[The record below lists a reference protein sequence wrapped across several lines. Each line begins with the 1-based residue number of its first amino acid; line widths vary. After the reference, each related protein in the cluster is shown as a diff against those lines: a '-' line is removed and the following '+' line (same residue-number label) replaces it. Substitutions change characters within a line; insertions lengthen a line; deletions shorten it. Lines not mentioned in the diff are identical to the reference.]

1 MTTSERNLCQASRQP
16 LPWRNSRSCLW
27 GLWGD
32 SWAACWRPCCL
43 PVLRTRRWSLAC
55 VCACV
60 RACLHLGQRQQE
72 GWAAA
77 LWVKKHVSVV
87 FQQEQIPFVARASVV
102 EEPLCWKGFRVS
114 VPALRLSDCFLHV
127 HLFLS
132 FPFYRLCPLVSSPSL
147 NFLPLLGLSLFFYSG
162 LLFSCCQFIPFP
174 PSITL
179 SPLYFLKAH
188 LPLILKTVFS
198 L

>member
-1 MTTSERNLCQASRQP
+1 MTTSERNISQVSRHP
-16 LPWRNSRSCLW
+16 LPWRSSRSCPW
-27 GLWGD
+27 GRWGD
-32 SWAACWRPCCL
+32 FWATCWRPCCL

-60 RACLHLGQRQQE
+60 CVCLHLGQCQQE

-87 FQQEQIPFVARASVV
+87 VQLEEIPFVARASVV
-102 EEPLCWKGFRVS
+102 EELLCWKGFRVS
-114 VPALRLSDCFLHV
+114 VPARRLSDCFRHI

-132 FPFYRLCPLVSSPSL
+132 FPFYRLCPLVSSPSI
-147 NFLPLLGLSLFFYSG
+147 NFVCFCFFLLWTVVLLLLVYPLSSLGHSFTPLFPESTAA
-162 LLFSCCQFIPFP
+162 P
-174 PSITL
+174 
-179 SPLYFLKAH
+179 H
-188 LPLILKTVFS
+188 NTVFR